1 MSRIPIRGL
10 ADILLAKTTQRHSR
24 DQEGSSSKK
33 RKIKEELVDDR
44 EFLAGF
50 SDDESDY
57 NVSPDLHADLASD
70 DLTENLIGL
79 QTDQAEV
86 VDDNETTLLDLHDLR
101 LLEQFQ
107 DPEEEDIIPTV
118 PVDTIDEDDIET
130 VISATVG
137 YQPSFTA
144 APSTAVFD
152 TVAGPSH
159 VTAEA
164 TAAIQPPADFDDST
178 PVPNPRAAPT
188 SDFEVALGLWCQE
201 AGISRAQWTG
211 LREIL
216 NMLSDD
222 AVKKLP
228 KALDTLKL
236 HAVGQLPLLELRQT
250 PIKLNIAKL
259 PASRRKIIMS
269 RALAAGQ
276 VATAPDNLFFFN
288 PIYLFQAI
296 LSSTIRE
303 RMHIGMAHFVD
314 EPAELWH
321 STAWASSIRYSSGEF
336 PRLPEGQVV
345 FPSDIV
351 LYQCNEAICRCHT
364 DADKNHIGRILSFGR
379 DYRSQREHR
388 GPIGSVVVEVQ
399 KIVPFID
406 LMDTRRDLLL
416 MIIKLDPLPE
426 NKELVILED
435 DISMVLESALTPYTF
450 NFDIFLDYAF
460 ESSVKLRDDKSHIQG
475 QLFIRRIFRGDNI
488 RPLNQS
494 RAIRGQIEIA
504 EYGRQYLVDK
514 FSKSSNII
522 SIPLLAFL
530 DGFGLFRNM
539 YRTIMGFYL
548 LLAPLRSSDRNK
560 RQNVFPLT
568 LGPHGSNFTEVTD
581 ALRGRITQLER
592 GIDMLIT
599 GKQFTVCVSVMAY
612 IGDMPQQQTN
622 SGFRSVAAESTCRM
636 CLVETAQ
643 RGLLDFDIEARG
655 RYHYEVIRQRASI
668 RSRPN
673 KIQRKITAD
682 KLGMEAEDPAL
693 MKLSP
698 ALDLVLSRPP
708 DPFHSELNGITKLT
722 HLLWNGDLLTKKAAA
737 EY

>member
-1 MSRIPIRGL
+1 
-10 ADILLAKTTQRHSR
+10 
-24 DQEGSSSKK
+24 
-33 RKIKEELVDDR
+33 
-44 EFLAGF
+44 
-50 SDDESDY
+50 
-57 NVSPDLHADLASD
+57 
-70 DLTENLIGL
+70 
-79 QTDQAEV
+79 
-86 VDDNETTLLDLHDLR
+86 
-101 LLEQFQ
+101 
-107 DPEEEDIIPTV
+107 
-118 PVDTIDEDDIET
+118 
-130 VISATVG
+130 
-137 YQPSFTA
+137 
-144 APSTAVFD
+144 
-152 TVAGPSH
+152 
-159 VTAEA
+159 
-164 TAAIQPPADFDDST
+164 
-178 PVPNPRAAPT
+178 
-188 SDFEVALGLWCQE
+188 
-201 AGISRAQWTG
+201 
-211 LREIL
+211 
-216 NMLSDD
+216 
-222 AVKKLP
+222 
-228 KALDTLKL
+228 
-236 HAVGQLPLLELRQT
+236 
-250 PIKLNIAKL
+250 
-259 PASRRKIIMS
+259 MS

-737 EY
+737 EYERQTFDTDIKRCRDMFKRLCRAAALASSSRRTSVNPPASDTAPQVGGKSTASQIVVSSIETPGPMQGQTAIDGALTTKKAIQFQRDQQRPNVHIGLHFQEVLREYAIPANAGVLPGENKHKEYKNAILLTNKRNPEKDLL